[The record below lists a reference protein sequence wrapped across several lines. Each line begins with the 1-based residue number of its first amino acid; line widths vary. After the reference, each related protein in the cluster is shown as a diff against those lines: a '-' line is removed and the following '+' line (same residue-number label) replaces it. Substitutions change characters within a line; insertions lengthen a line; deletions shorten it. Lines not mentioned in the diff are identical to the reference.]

1 MEQLL
6 SCDTYEVYSTSPLF
20 SDRLNVLSLLYQ
32 PLIGSSAMAL
42 YLTLYAEIDLV
53 KMTSLTSTHARLT
66 MQTAMPLDKIKEN
79 IKLLEGI
86 GLVKSYVQFKDNH
99 THYLY
104 EMLLPLDAKRFYKNE
119 LLNVLLYRTIGSL
132 NYEKNKFYFTTAG
145 VDLDAFEE
153 TTASFDEV
161 FYIEDTALEGT
172 QVLKGKSEYR
182 QEKTLDPVINY
193 PLDLFYKELK
203 ELQVRKTMIT
213 SSVETKVKQLGV
225 VYHISGQ
232 QMAQLVYES
241 IEDYRVNEEVLAIK
255 ARNYHELE
263 APQKFEMVYHSQPIQ
278 FSMNSQANDSKSK
291 HIKQLETWSPYK
303 LIAKKQGSTPTR
315 RDLSLVEKLMLEQGL
330 EPGVIN
336 VLLELTWAQNDNRMP
351 RNYVEAIAASW
362 KRKGIKTV
370 TEAMQ
375 EAKNYM
381 RAKTKNTNDNMPEW
395 YKNQQAES
403 KLESTVQTNE
413 DSTSISEEELREL
426 MNSL

>member
-86 GLVKSYVQFKDNH
+86 GLIKSYVQFKDNH